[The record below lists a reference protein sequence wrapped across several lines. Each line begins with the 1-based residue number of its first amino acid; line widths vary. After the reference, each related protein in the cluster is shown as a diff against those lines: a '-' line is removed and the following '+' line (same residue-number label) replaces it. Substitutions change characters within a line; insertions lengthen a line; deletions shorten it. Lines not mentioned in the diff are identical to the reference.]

1 MFKPV
6 SAPRKLS
13 QEVYSI
19 LEDAICKQVLAP
31 GSRLN
36 ETELA
41 KQLGVSNT
49 PVREALAQ
57 LNQEGLIVSVPYQGH
72 MVRVLS
78 DQEVKE
84 IYAVREALE
93 ALAAREA
100 TTRITKEDLT
110 ELYALQERAKEALAR
125 GIEDYM
131 AINIEFHDRI
141 VAHAGNFLVKE
152 LLGNLRRQITAL
164 LHTTARVPGRPERSI
179 AEHLEILEAMDRRDE
194 HLAGERMAR
203 HIRWTRQAFQD
214 RSS

>member
-1 MFKPV
+1 
-6 SAPRKLS
+6 
-13 QEVYSI
+13 
-19 LEDAICKQVLAP
+19 
-31 GSRLN
+31 
-36 ETELA
+36 
-41 KQLGVSNT
+41 
-49 PVREALAQ
+49 
-57 LNQEGLIVSVPYQGH
+57 

-100 TTRITKEDLT
+100 TLRITKEDLA
-110 ELYALQERAKEALAR
+110 ELYALQERAQEALAE
-125 GIEDYM
+125 GIQDYM

-141 VAHAGNFLVKE
+141 VEHAGNFLVKE

-179 AEHLEILEAMDRRDE
+179 EEHLEILEAMERRDE
-194 HLAGERMAR
+194 HLAVERMAR
-203 HIRWTRQAFQD
+203 HIRRTRQAFQD